1 MKHLDITVLALAAT
15 LASCGSEE
23 GGNTPTTKAE
33 VCGIVEKGP
42 FVQGSKVT
50 LYDLDDDMAQT
61 GLQFVTTTSDDLG
74 NFAFTSPIQLSG
86 RYAEL
91 ETAGYFY
98 NECDSSL
105 SRSQITLR
113 AVTDLS
119 RRNSVNVNIVT
130 HLEFDRVKQLVNGGS
145 TFAEAKQQAEEEI
158 MKVFA
163 IPHTMTS
170 PENTSLTSADD
181 NAAALLAIS
190 AIMLADRTE
199 AEFTEVLAK
208 FCADFKDD
216 GTIDSKAVR
225 DSIAVGQKKCHP
237 GAIAR
242 AMKRFYA
249 GKGSEVQVNDFT
261 KFIDF
266 NGDGV
271 IDSNDSEEETV
282 EVNPG
287 TVITERS
294 IVESETDVRSII
306 ANVYSKALQYI
317 TMQNG
322 LDGRR
327 LTDGH
332 VPLTANDADVYSA
345 WTAGYSAIRYANL
358 IVYALE
364 NHDTGY
370 DKKPYMDEASALLAF
385 LYYNMAAEWG
395 NIPYITPAMSN
406 DVESAV
412 NATPMAAEQVY
423 KLCLERLDGIRNL
436 KNEPYHVTD
445 GFVLALQAELLLAS
459 GSGSAALDCVKELGS
474 QDSAIFSFYTAD
486 GLGQPSPP
494 VEIYTKQYLALLE
507 AEACGNAFTVQQLLE
522 RKGIYGTFA
531 ALQRSGSLD
540 GTHERLLPIP
550 SREMLV
556 NHKLTQNKGY

>member
-1 MKHLDITVLALAAT
+1 MKHLGITLLALAAT

-23 GGNTPTTKAE
+23 GGNTPTTKTA
-33 VCGIVEKGP
+33 VSGIVEKGP

-50 LYDLDDDMAQT
+50 LYDLDGDMTQT
-61 GLQFVTTTSDDLG
+61 GRQFVTTTSDDLG

-119 RRNSVNVNIVT
+119 QRNSVNVNIVT
-130 HLEFDRVKQLVNGGS
+130 HLEFDRVKQLVKSGS
-145 TFAEAKQQAEEEI
+145 TFAAAKQQAEKEI

-208 FCADFKDD
+208 FCADFKDN

-225 DSIAVGQKKCHP
+225 DSIAAGQKKCHP
-237 GAIAR
+237 AAIAR

-249 GKGSEVQVNDFT
+249 EKGSEVQVSDFT
-261 KFIDF
+261 KFLDF
-266 NGDGV
+266 NGDGI
-271 IDSNDSEEETV
+271 IDANDKEDETVKVYPGTVTTGSSITDKEETV
-282 EVNPG
+282 RS
-287 TVITERS
+287 VI
-294 IVESETDVRSII
+294 
-306 ANVYSKALQYI
+306 AAVYNYATKYI
-317 TMQNG
+317 TIQNG

-332 VPLTANDADVYSA
+332 APLTADDADIYSA
-345 WTAGYSAIRYANL
+345 WTTGYSAIRYANL
-358 IVYALE
+358 IVDALE

-395 NIPYITPAMSN
+395 SIPYITPAMSG
-406 DVESAV
+406 DAESAA
-412 NATPMAAEQVY
+412 NAKPMAAEQIY
-423 KLCLERLDGIRNL
+423 KLCLERLGGIQSL

-445 GFVLALQAELLLAS
+445 GFVLALQAEILLAS
-459 GSGSAALDCVKELGS
+459 GNGSAALERVRKLVGS
-474 QDSAIFSFYTAD
+474 ASYVFSFYTTDDA
-486 GLGQPSPP
+486 GRLSSA
-494 VEIYTKQYLALLE
+494 VEIYTNSYITLLE
-507 AEACGNAFTVQQLLE
+507 AEACGNAFTAQQLLE

-540 GTHERLLPIP
+540 STHERLLPIP
-550 SREMLV
+550 SQEMLF
-556 NHKLTQNKGY
+556 NTMLTQNEGY